1 MNDGPPEP
9 VEKGPAATP
18 EVAELRSEVADLRRQ
33 LDRRDVWDT
42 RRRRARRW
50 FVGALVALFSIGA
63 VASLIGVWAKR
74 TALDTDSFVRTV
86 RPLPQDPDVSRALAA
101 FINEELFVTLDIDQR
116 ARDALPENLQ
126 FFVGPLESI
135 VRNYA
140 RDAIVTVLNSDQF
153 ERIWNDAVT
162 TAHRLTLRVLDGD
175 DPPGVV
181 RRDGE
186 VVLDIL
192 PAMHDILQRIIAQG
206 PGFLGNVELPDLD
219 ENAAR
224 GEIRRQLS
232 DRFGVDL
239 PADFGQIP
247 VFQEDRLS
255 EASDTVHL
263 LGRLVIATIIVT
275 ILFGAGALLLSTG
288 RRRTI
293 LQIGLGVAIATYLVF
308 TILRVVVDDLVDLVQ
323 EGDNRAAARAA
334 ASIVSRGLRDG
345 AWYLLIAGLLVAIGA
360 YLAGPGRGATW
371 VRRRTVALARWA
383 RGEAEM
389 GADALS
395 GTGVGRWIE
404 ANLDGLRLGGVVV
417 GFALLL
423 LVDHSW
429 TGVIVLLLFLAAY
442 EIGLTLYSRTRAT
455 EPEPPSGGGGAKSN
469 HRMRDP
475 ASRQ

>member
-9 VEKGPAATP
+9 EEGPAATS

-33 LDRRDVWDT
+33 LDRREVWGT
-42 RRRRARRW
+42 RSRRARRW
-50 FVGALVALFSIGA
+50 FVGVLVVLFSVGV

-74 TALDTDSFVRTV
+74 TALDTNSFVRTV
-86 RPLPQDPDVSRALAA
+86 DPLPRDADVSRALSA
-101 FINEELFVTLDIDQR
+101 FISQELFVTLDIDQR

-126 FFVGPLESI
+126 FFVGPLEGI
-135 VRNYA
+135 VRDYA
-140 RDAIVTVLNSDQF
+140 RDAIVTVLKSDQF

-162 TAHRLTLRVLDGD
+162 TAHRLALRVLDGD

-186 VVLDIL
+186 VVLDLL
-192 PAMHDILQRIIAQG
+192 PAIHDILQRIIAQG
-206 PGFLGNVELPDLD
+206 PGFLGNVQLPELD
-219 ENAAR
+219 ENATR

-232 DRFGVDL
+232 DRLGVNV

-255 EASDTVHL
+255 EASETVHL
-263 LGRLVIATIIVT
+263 LGRLVIGTVILT

-293 LQIGLGVAIATYLVF
+293 LQLGLGVAIATYLVF
-308 TILRVVVDDLVDLVQ
+308 TILRVVVDDLVDLVE

-345 AWYLLIAGLLVAIGA
+345 AWYLLVAGLLVAVGA

-371 VRRRTVALARWA
+371 VRRQTVALARRA
-383 RGEAEM
+383 RGGAEI

-395 GTGVGRWIE
+395 GTAAGRWIE
-404 ANLDGLRLGGVVV
+404 TNVDGLRIGGVVV
-417 GFALLL
+417 VFALLL
-423 LVDHSW
+423 LVDQSW
-429 TGVIVLLLFLAAY
+429 TVVFVLLLLLAAY
-442 EIGLTLYSRTRAT
+442 EIGLTLYARTRTTA
-455 EPEPPSGGGGAKSN
+455 P
-469 HRMRDP
+469 D
-475 ASRQ
+475 